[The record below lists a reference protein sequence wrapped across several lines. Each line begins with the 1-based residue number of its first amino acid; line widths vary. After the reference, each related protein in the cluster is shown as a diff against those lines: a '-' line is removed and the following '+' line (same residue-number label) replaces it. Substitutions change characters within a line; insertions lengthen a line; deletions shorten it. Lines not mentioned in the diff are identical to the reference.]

1 MSALIPVMPDVMP
14 KFSRSRWGQML
25 LFAWVTVSCGSTLTA
40 EVFELE
46 RNRVGIQHKCNP
58 AAEVKESYVSSMTAT
73 CPHQRRKSFHHKVRL
88 RGGSDESLPGSLA
101 DLAQTNLYT
110 SPLPTPSHASPN
122 RRSKSPNRPSTSP
135 NRRDEAQ
142 APAET
147 AGNESD
153 SESHPSSRYPPR
165 SRRPPLRVLARH
177 LHVEKQHLLREP
189 KDLPHLRVPAS
200 RHLHTDIRRLH
211 LPHENQ
217 RRLRLGLQ
225 QPLGL
230 AARHHA
236 ALPPRFPKHPGS
248 FNQTRRRAPRQ
259 EAFIS
264 PKVTSRRMKST
275 STWKITPNFRGR
287 YATMWRRRQQSG

>member
-1 MSALIPVMPDVMP
+1 MNLCRGRSPTLLKLICTRHHCPLHRTHRQIDA
-14 KFSRSRWGQML
+14 RSLQIDL
-25 LFAWVTVSCGSTLTA
+25 
-40 EVFELE
+40 
-46 RNRVGIQHKCNP
+46 
-58 AAEVKESYVSSMTAT
+58 
-73 CPHQRRKSFHHKVRL
+73 RRPPIGGTKLRRL
-88 RGGSDESLPGSLA
+88 RKQQAMNQILNPIHLHATLPDLA
-101 DLAQTNLYT
+101 DLL
-110 SPLPTPSHASPN
+110 SP
-122 RRSKSPNRPSTSP
+122 RR
-135 NRRDEAQ
+135 
-142 APAET
+142 
-147 AGNESD
+147 
-153 SESHPSSRYPPR
+153 PPP
-165 SRRPPLRVLARH
+165 RPPLRVLARH